1 MLSKTDYHPI
11 EIEPVW
17 VHCKCTI
24 QMALRLTG
32 LQEIESIC
40 GMKIRFDHGWLL
52 LSTIREMISQNLTSY
67 SVWSESWT
75 VQCLYVIIPW
85 ISSCEGQGCFH
96 FAKSTST
103 GKCESLWYTIEQG
116 RACSMGTLRPTGQC
130 ALCVIPGL
138 GMQAEFNKTKI
149 WMRHSKT

>member
-40 GMKIRFDHGWLL
+40 GMKIRFDHG
-52 LSTIREMISQNLTSY
+52 STIAVNHKGNDLSKPYQLF
-67 SVWSESWT
+67 SVE
-75 VQCLYVIIPW
+75 
-85 ISSCEGQGCFH
+85 
-96 FAKSTST
+96 
-103 GKCESLWYTIEQG
+103 
-116 RACSMGTLRPTGQC
+116 
-130 ALCVIPGL
+130 
-138 GMQAEFNKTKI
+138 
-149 WMRHSKT
+149 